1 MNKEK
6 QEEEN
11 IQTMGAPHKK
21 QKIPIELVIAISV
34 QEPEIWPFANN
45 HPLLLNDKRMN
56 NR

>member
-34 QEPEIWPFANN
+34 REPEI
-45 HPLLLNDKRMN
+45 
-56 NR
+56 